1 MVPNTLL
8 LEELISLPWLFLEV
22 ELFPAE
28 TGVHTQEPS
37 EKEVPVDMKSSQI
50 FRIRLWPCLAIG
62 VLTNNVLKGEAT
74 RKGETI
80 SASVD
85 LMV

>member
-50 FRIRLWPCLAIG
+50 FRIRL
-62 VLTNNVLKGEAT
+62 
-74 RKGETI
+74 
-80 SASVD
+80 
-85 LMV
+85 